1 MGYWKSMFILF
12 SVFQCS
18 LLQRRNVSISKRTCV
33 PPPPSKTASH
43 SLCNQVLVTS
53 MQRAESGTL
62 RPTSPPSGLAER
74 KWEFKPPPPPPPNSV
89 LLFSAISCQSLSHWQ
104 NPNWKKHV
112 EKGSEG
118 IWKGWRR
125 SPHTHFSISLL
136 HFTCFRASAVI
147 LNASFC

>member
-1 MGYWKSMFILF
+1 MFILF

-74 KWEFKPPPPPPPNSV
+74 KWEFKPPPPRPQTPSYSSLPSPARAFPTGRTQTGRSMWKRV
-89 LLFSAISCQSLSHWQ
+89 QRGSGKDGEDLPTPTSLSLYF
-104 NPNWKKHV
+104 
-112 EKGSEG
+112 
-118 IWKGWRR
+118 I
-125 SPHTHFSISLL
+125 LL
-136 HFTCFRASAVI
+136 ALEPLPSY
-147 LNASFC
+147 